1 MKKKNRG
8 FTLIEL
14 IVTVAIMAIFSGVVL
29 SMIGTGANSYRK
41 TSSTAKAQME
51 TQDVMDQIQNMI
63 IDVNR
68 SVYYSYGKGIN
79 EGYGDEIRNDID
91 SGDSSQSK
99 TFFACSAT
107 ELDAEQQKYS
117 YSCDIIE
124 WDSDEQ
130 KLYYGC
136 RVWEGVETETTDDS
150 TNDGTESQSAEG
162 FSDNAAVVSDDSTDE
177 DTSGTTI
184 VKSKRTSDTTTK
196 VKKTL
201 LAEDITNFCVDV
213 SKAQN
218 DRIVRFQFTTNKK
231 GKEITTL
238 HTVNLRYRSA
248 NRETVMVQLR
258 TETHGLKLPT
268 IHRKLTL
275 DRNSPDSVN

>member
-99 TFFACSAT
+99 LSSHVVQQNWMQNSRSILIHVILSNGTAMNRNCIM
-107 ELDAEQQKYS
+107 DAE
-117 YSCDIIE
+117 
-124 WDSDEQ
+124 
-130 KLYYGC
+130 
-136 RVWEGVETETTDDS
+136 
-150 TNDGTESQSAEG
+150 
-162 FSDNAAVVSDDSTDE
+162 
-177 DTSGTTI
+177 SG
-184 VKSKRTSDTTTK
+184 R
-196 VKKTL
+196 
-201 LAEDITNFCVDV
+201 
-213 SKAQN
+213 
-218 DRIVRFQFTTNKK
+218 
-231 GKEITTL
+231 G
-238 HTVNLRYRSA
+238 
-248 NRETVMVQLR
+248 
-258 TETHGLKLPT
+258 
-268 IHRKLTL
+268 
-275 DRNSPDSVN
+275 

>member
-41 TSSTAKAQME
+41 TSSIAKAQME

-99 TFFACSAT
+99 TFFACSAA

-150 TNDGTESQSAEG
+150 ASNGTNDGTEPQSAEG
-162 FSDNAAVVSDDSTDE
+162 FSDNAAVVSDDSIDE

-213 SKAQN
+213 SKAQS

-238 HTVNLRYRSA
+238 HTVNLRNQVQISKPGDGYGSA
-248 NRETVMVQLR
+248 VQPVR
-258 TETHGLKLPT
+258 
-268 IHRKLTL
+268 
-275 DRNSPDSVN
+275 

>member
-136 RVWEGVETETTDDS
+136 RVWEGGR
-150 TNDGTESQSAEG
+150 NR
-162 FSDNAAVVSDDSTDE
+162 N
-177 DTSGTTI
+177 
-184 VKSKRTSDTTTK
+184 
-196 VKKTL
+196 
-201 LAEDITNFCVDV
+201 
-213 SKAQN
+213 
-218 DRIVRFQFTTNKK
+218 
-231 GKEITTL
+231 
-238 HTVNLRYRSA
+238 YR
-248 NRETVMVQLR
+248 
-258 TETHGLKLPT
+258 
-268 IHRKLTL
+268 
-275 DRNSPDSVN
+275 